1 MSPTL
6 ATNRP
11 RFLIAED
18 NYLMAQEVGD
28 FVRRCGYDVAG
39 AVPTVESGL
48 ALLAEGPV
56 EGAIIDIDLG
66 GEPSYPICEALA
78 ARGLPFLFLSAYSG
92 PHALIPNEFRDAP
105 QLGKPIEPRQFENAL
120 RQLLGTPR
128 PSPGLQTLGNA
139 VLDSLDAA
147 SRDMVVAALERV
159 ELRAGERLQLPG
171 KPTGDVYFPM
181 EGLISL
187 FAGNSRGTRI
197 EIAMVGSDGMTA
209 PGLLL
214 GDITTAS
221 EAVVQVSGAAWRL
234 PAARLRRLA
243 DLHPPLHRHLL
254 DHAGRAVRQIMDTAS
269 YSGRATI
276 VERLARW
283 LVQAS
288 TRLGSRQLTFTHDAL
303 AEILGVRRPSVTT
316 CLQLLE
322 GQRLIRS
329 TRRTIVVLDLEGLT
343 ALSNR

>member
-1 MSPTL
+1 MTATL
-6 ATNRP
+6 ATRP

-39 AVPTVESGL
+39 AVPSVETGL
-48 ALLAEGPV
+48 ALLAEGPIQ
-56 EGAIIDIDLG
+56 GAIIDIDLA

-78 ARGLPFLFLSAYSG
+78 SRGLPFVFLSAYSS
-92 PHALIPNEFRDAP
+92 PHALIPQAFRHAP
-105 QLGKPIEPRQFENAL
+105 QLGKPIEPMQFELAL
-120 RQLLGTPR
+120 HQMVGSPPPAVV
-128 PSPGLQTLGNA
+128 PSALGNV
-139 VLDSLDAA
+139 VLDTLDSA
-147 SRDMVVAALERV
+147 SRELLAPSLERV
-159 ELRAGERLQLPG
+159 ELRAGERLQSPG
-171 KPTGDVYFPM
+171 KPTGDVYFPV

-187 FAGNSRGTRI
+187 FAGNTRGTRI
-197 EIAMVGSDGMTA
+197 EIAIIGRESMTS

-214 GDITTAS
+214 GDITAGS
-221 EAVVQVSGAAWRL
+221 EVVVQAPGAAWRL
-234 PAARLRRLA
+234 PAVRLRRLA
-243 DLHPPLHRHLL
+243 EFHAPLRRHLL
-254 DHAGRAVRQIMDTAS
+254 DHAGEAMRQIMETAS

-288 TRLGSRQLTFTHDAL
+288 QRLGARQLTFTHDAL

-316 CLQLLE
+316 SLQLLE

-329 TRRTIVVLDLEGLT
+329 TRRTIVILDLDGLVK
-343 ALSNR
+343 LSSR

>member
-6 ATNRP
+6 APNRP

-18 NYLMAQEVGD
+18 NYLTAQEVGD
-28 FVRRCGYDVAG
+28 YVRRCGYDVAG
-39 AVPTVESGL
+39 AVPTVETGL
-48 ALLAEGPV
+48 ALLEEGSI

-78 ARGLPFLFLSAYSG
+78 ARGLPFLFLSAYSS
-92 PHALIPNEFRDAP
+92 PHALIPTAFRDVP
-105 QLGKPIEPRQFENAL
+105 QLGKPIEPQQFENAL
-120 RQLLGTPR
+120 RQLVGTP
-128 PSPGLQTLGNA
+128 PPAPGPGMLGNA
-139 VLDSLDAA
+139 LLDSLDDAC
-147 SRDMVVAALERV
+147 REMLVPALERV

-171 KPTGDVYFPM
+171 KPTGDVYFPA
-181 EGLISL
+181 EGLISM
-187 FAGNSRGTRI
+187 FAGNTRGTRI
-197 EIAMVGSDGMTA
+197 EIAMVGREGMTA

-214 GDITTAS
+214 GDITTAV
-221 EAVVQVSGAAWRL
+221 EAVVQVPGVAWRISS
-234 PAARLRRLA
+234 ARLRRLSE
-243 DLHPPLHRHLL
+243 LHAPLHRHLL
-254 DHAGRAVRQIMDTAS
+254 DHAGQAMRQIMDTAA

-288 TRLGSRQLTFTHDAL
+288 NRLGTRQLTFTHDAL

-316 CLQLLE
+316 GLQVLE

-329 TRRTIVVLDLEGLT
+329 TRRTIIVLDLEGLT
-343 ALSNR
+343 ALAAR

>member
-1 MSPTL
+1 MTASLT
-6 ATNRP
+6 ARP

-28 FVRRCGYDVAG
+28 FIRRCGYDVAG
-39 AVPTVESGL
+39 AVPSVEAGL

-56 EGAIIDIDLG
+56 QGAVIDIDLA
-66 GEPSYPICEALA
+66 GEPSYPICEELS
-78 ARGLPFLFLSAYSG
+78 ARGLPFAFLSAYSSAI
-92 PHALIPNEFRDAP
+92 ALIPDAFRHAP
-105 QLGKPIEPRQFENAL
+105 QLGKPIEPMQFELAL
-120 RQLLGTPR
+120 HQMVG
-128 PSPGLQTLGNA
+128 SPPPAAPLAPLGNR
-139 VLDSLDAA
+139 VLDSLDTS
-147 SRDMVVAALERV
+147 SRDLLVPSLERV
-159 ELRAGERLQLPG
+159 DLRTGDRLQSAG
-171 KPTGDVYFPM
+171 KPTGEVYFPV

-187 FAGNSRGTRI
+187 FAGNTLGTRI
-197 EIAMVGSDGMTA
+197 EIANVGREGMTA

-214 GDITTAS
+214 GDITAGS
-221 EAVVQVSGAAWRL
+221 EAVVQVPGVAWRL

-243 DLHPPLHRHLL
+243 EFHAPLRRHLL
-254 DHAGRAVRQIMDTAS
+254 DHAGEVMRQVMETAS

-288 TRLGSRQLTFTHDAL
+288 QRLGVGQLTFTHDAL

-316 CLQLLE
+316 SLQLLE

-329 TRRTIVVLDLEGLT
+329 TRRTIVILDLEGLSR
-343 ALSNR
+343 LSSR